1 MLIPLRVEKK
11 AMRPT
16 LAGADQRSGKG
27 HTFFVKRVKEL
38 SWCERV
44 LTVAQLRGER
54 INVDFFEQL
63 AGLDH
68 FFWITA

>member
-1 MLIPLRVEKK
+1 MLIPLKVEKK
-11 AMRPT
+11 VMRQT
-16 LAGADQRSGKG
+16 LASADQRSGKG

-44 LTVAQLRGER
+44 LAVAQLRGER
-54 INVDFFEQL
+54 VHVDFFEQL